1 MLVVQV
7 YVKVKEKDINS
18 FVKASKENAKDSL
31 CEDGVIRFDVL
42 QNNEK
47 PNEFMLTEIYKDEN
61 APLEHKKTAHY
72 KQWREYVAGMME
84 EPRYSVKYK
93 NIFPESDRVE

>member
-18 FVKASKENAKDSL
+18 FVEASKENAKDSL

-47 PNEFMLTEIYKDEN
+47 PN
-61 APLEHKKTAHY
+61 
-72 KQWREYVAGMME
+72 
-84 EPRYSVKYK
+84 
-93 NIFPESDRVE
+93 NIKI